1 MPQTNTECRIASR
14 MVTKKNIVSAVLLD
28 GLREQKSYFISA
40 PVALDLSLEPRSL
53 QRWYSTW
60 KKDPNSLFKTIGRPR
75 IIEAKCELAEATRN
89 AVTEFYYKQ
98 PTATAEQLL
107 DRLTSTFEGLSLSK
121 STLYCYLNDLWIL
134 SLKKAQLEPL
144 ERNTPERIQAR
155 KKWIEEMKSMG
166 VDYMNNCV
174 FIDEA
179 GFNANLRR
187 TQGRAP
193 KGELAIV
200 KVLTARANSISIL
213 GAIPSKGLIKYERIK
228 ICIIEESEIRGVAA
242 RLNTGTK
249 NISATIRPKCHD
261 IECGGQLM
269 YLFYHMSTDHT
280 SRSNLRHRNLK
291 YGSSSDN
298 ECRLISAKAN

>member
-1 MPQTNTECRIASR
+1 MSYSFYFEDGQGNVMDEDGNDPMDILSR
-14 MVTKKNIVSAVLLD
+14 PEKNKRVSNEIKAHAVHSVD
-28 GLREQKSYFISA
+28 MHPKNSA
-40 PVALDLSLEPRSL
+40 RAVALDLSLEPRSL
-53 QRWYSTW
+53 Q
-60 KKDPNSLFKTIGRPR
+60 R

-213 GAIPSKGLIKYERIK
+213 GAIPSKGLIKVCLRK
-228 ICIIEESEIRGVAA
+228 PICHE
-242 RLNTGTK
+242 LNL
-249 NISATIRPKCHD
+249 S
-261 IECGGQLM
+261 
-269 YLFYHMSTDHT
+269 
-280 SRSNLRHRNLK
+280 
-291 YGSSSDN
+291 
-298 ECRLISAKAN
+298 KA